1 MTDPSKPSR
10 PPVNPVFDDPQPMSS
25 RDERDEGASQGDA
38 EREQWLRDNVPPHH
52 G

>member
-1 MTDPSKPSR
+1 MTGQSNPKRAS
-10 PPVNPVFDDPQPMSS
+10 VNPIFGDEQPMSS